1 MNIPRNGFIN
11 EAERKAEHM
20 AKQAKQKLSSEEL
33 SGFCAQVAMLL
44 NAGMALYDGMET
56 LAQTH
61 QGSPSAAVY
70 ERISREVTASGSLY
84 EALKSQEAGAWPVY
98 LVEMV
103 GIGER
108 TGRLE
113 EIMNGLSAY
122 YDRESRIRRAV
133 TSAVTYPLVL
143 CVMMLLI
150 ILVMVV
156 KVLPVFRGVLSNM
169 GLDMSA
175 SGSMMM
181 NLGADIGTVV
191 LAAMGLVVAAAVACV
206 LLVRTRHRKRV
217 IDLLRRAFPPLRRI
231 TRRLASSRI
240 ASVLSMMISGGFP
253 LDEALDMVPAVLPD
267 DDAREQIA
275 RVRTQ
280 VEEGLSLGDAL
291 TKADL
296 FDELHSSMIRA
307 SCTVGSVD
315 TVMARVAGNYEERVE
330 DGIAGLVSII
340 EPTLVGVL
348 SVVIGAVLLSVMLP
362 MVGIISSIL

>member
-1 MNIPRNGFIN
+1 
-11 EAERKAEHM
+11 M
-20 AKQAKQKLSSEEL
+20 AKQVKQKLTPEEL

-70 ERISREVTASGSLY
+70 ERISQEVMGTGSLY
-84 EALKSQEAGAWPVY
+84 EALKGQEPGVWPTY

-133 TSAVTYPLVL
+133 TSAITYPLVL

-156 KVLPVFRGVLSNM
+156 KVLPVFRSVLSNM

-175 SGSMMM
+175 SGNVMM
-181 NLGADIGTVV
+181 NLGANIGTVV
-191 LAAMGLVVAAAVACV
+191 LVVMGIVVAAAVICV
-206 LLVRTRHRKRV
+206 LLLRTRHRKKV
-217 IDLLRRAFPPLRRI
+217 LNALRHAFPPLRRI

-275 RVRTQ
+275 RVRAQ
-280 VEEGLSLGDAL
+280 VGEGRSLGDAL
-291 TKADL
+291 TKAEL
-296 FDELHSSMIRA
+296 FDELHSGMIRA

-315 TVMARVAGNYEERVE
+315 TVMARVAGDYEEKVE
-330 DGIAGLVSII
+330 DGIAGLVSVI

-362 MVGIISSIL
+362 MAGIISSIL